1 VDTASLR
8 SRHGFGQTGRSEVSA
23 AADLGVTA
31 ATDLDFDAAAD
42 PDVSAAADLD
52 VSAATDL
59 DFDAAADP
67 DVSAARDL
75 DFTQQRTWVSAA
87 LDLIDLPRRVPAT
100 SSP

>member
-52 VSAATDL
+52 VSAA
-59 DFDAAADP
+59 
-67 DVSAARDL
+67 RDL

>member
-52 VSAATDL
+52 VSAAADL
-59 DFDAAADP
+59 

>member
-1 VDTASLR
+1 MDTASLR

-52 VSAATDL
+52 VSAA
-59 DFDAAADP
+59 
-67 DVSAARDL
+67 RDL